1 LWHNRQRRHLPL
13 VKIRSQEK
21 KSLPKEAITPSQA
34 VLQDAVAKVD
44 APAVAQMR
52 HMLRSQT
59 MQVQREFIQ
68 VTDTRVVLNFP
79 AAFLNRRV
87 EVIALTV
94 DEDPSPAG
102 YRRQPSALI
111 AGRGRTLGDLVGPIL
126 APGDWADSQ

>member
-1 LWHNRQRRHLPL
+1 
-13 VKIRSQEK
+13 
-21 KSLPKEAITPSQA
+21 
-34 VLQDAVAKVD
+34 
-44 APAVAQMR
+44 
-52 HMLRSQT
+52 

-68 VTDTRVVLNFP
+68 VTDTRVVLNLP

-111 AGRGRTLGDLVGPIL
+111 AGKGSTLGDLVGPIV
-126 APGDWADSQ
+126 APADWADSQ